1 MKTLIDTCVLSEVR
15 RPQANP
21 AVVERLDALAESDL
35 FLSVVTIGEIVNG
48 IGRLAQ
54 GKRRHAL
61 EEWLGQIEQL
71 HAPRILPVDLETGR
85 LWGEV
90 TAKAAGQGRAIP
102 VADGLIAATALRHG
116 LHLMTR
122 NSPDFQATG
131 VLMIDP
137 WEG

>member
-35 FLSVVTIGEIVNG
+35 FLSVVTIGEIANG